1 MWSDCVPDRLSPKDI
16 TEPRARLS
24 HTLWSISNARVT
36 LPQRRDHACSFRF
49 LVKNR
54 RIFVRGLRDWQ
65 MFYTFALHEN
75 TRTKYR
81 LRRSNAS
88 VTLPQRRD
96 HAWSFRFWVKSERI
110 VASGLRDLQNF
121 YPFALHENTRTKY
134 RLRRPNASQRLTE
147 GLQHPNFGCWNLEFG
162 CWNSEFG
169 CWTSKVWML
178 EQF

>member
-54 RIFVRGLRDWQ
+54 RIFVSGLRDWQ
-65 MFYTFALHEN
+65 NFYPFALHEN

-96 HAWSFRFWVKSERI
+96 HAWSFRFLVKNKSI
-110 VASGLRDLQNF
+110 SASGLRDWQNF
-121 YPFALHENTRTKY
+121 YPFALPENTRTKY
-134 RLRRPNASQRLTE
+134 RSGAPLCQCN
-147 GLQHPNFGCWNLEFG
+147 
-162 CWNSEFG
+162 
-169 CWTSKVWML
+169 TSTV
-178 EQF
+178 

>member
-36 LPQRRDHACSFRF
+36 LPQRRDHACSFRV

-54 RIFVRGLRDWQ
+54 RIFATGLRGWQ
-65 MFYTFALHEN
+65 NFYFFDLHEN
-75 TRTKYR
+75 TRTKYH

-96 HAWSFRFWVKSERI
+96 HAWSFRFLVKNRRI
-110 VASGLRDLQNF
+110 FVSGLRDWQNF

-134 RLRRPNASQRLTE
+134 RLRRSNARVTLPQRRD
-147 GLQHPNFGCWNLEFG
+147 
-162 CWNSEFG
+162 
-169 CWTSKVWML
+169 
-178 EQF
+178 

>member
-1 MWSDCVPDRLSPKDI
+1 MIKWIIFIVMWSDCVPDRLSPKDI

-49 LVKNR
+49 FVKNR
-54 RIFVRGLRDWQ
+54 RIFVSGLCDWQ
-65 MFYTFALHEN
+65 NFYPFALHEN

-96 HAWSFRFWVKSERI
+96 HAWSFRFLVKPREFWFVAFAIGKTFPHVVWTIGVPQMQSIFVLFFYGI
-110 VASGLRDLQNF
+110 VSICR
-121 YPFALHENTRTKY
+121 K
-134 RLRRPNASQRLTE
+134 S
-147 GLQHPNFGCWNLEFG
+147 C
-162 CWNSEFG
+162 
-169 CWTSKVWML
+169 
-178 EQF
+178 